1 MIRNLCLCVAMLLII
16 LTGCHQVDH
25 SDVNT
30 PALTISNE
38 NTSNEDAPNNSGITE
53 SEYVIYATSCTGDI
67 VGFANTETVVDNVS
81 FGSLS
86 ERDFSYSRRN
96 NFTHEDV
103 EVQKSFPLGNLNLT
117 ATYSRSFSNSLA
129 NSSDKNL
136 HKLGWYDEYRC
147 EENGNEFTVRFRQ
160 EDGELAFF
168 ASYDE
173 RDVTGTLTEQD
184 AKLLADA
191 YLIEEYGEQFFA
203 EYPNCSIVVT
213 DRVNEKIISVCY
225 TKYVCGYP
233 TTDRVIVTYNMNGA
247 LKSFNGMT
255 KGLFDSV
262 ACDITTEKIDNA
274 EKVLINA
281 IPETW
286 EIGSKKLALDADG
299 GCYLYMTASS
309 ISENTDSI
317 HEALAAM
324 EFYIN
329 LA

>member
-1 MIRNLCLCVAMLLII
+1 MPQA
-16 LTGCHQVDH
+16 
-25 SDVNT
+25 
-30 PALTISNE
+30 
-38 NTSNEDAPNNSGITE
+38 
-53 SEYVIYATSCTGDI
+53 
-67 VGFANTETVVDNVS
+67 
-81 FGSLS
+81 
-86 ERDFSYSRRN
+86 
-96 NFTHEDV
+96 
-103 EVQKSFPLGNLNLT
+103 
-117 ATYSRSFSNSLA
+117 
-129 NSSDKNL
+129 
-136 HKLGWYDEYRC
+136 YRC
-147 EENGNEFTVRFRQ
+147 EFAVRFRQ

-233 TTDRVIVTYNMNGA
+233 TTDRVIVTYNMNGE

-274 EKVLINA
+274 EKVLINS

-286 EIGSKKLALDADG
+286 AIGSKKLALDADG